1 MSGELHHV
9 SIFVRDMERSLELF
23 SGLLG
28 MEIVQ
33 RVPRV
38 KGNRIDRLLG
48 ITGFEAEMVFLKHRA
63 QKVCLELVRQTAPAG
78 ANPPPAASGQF
89 GLSLVVRKID
99 HIHAQLRRAGWNPL
113 SEPLEM
119 RDPAGKPKRLFCF
132 HTDEGL
138 MVELIERLA

>member
-33 RVPRV
+33 RVPKV
-38 KGNRIDRLLG
+38 KGNRIAKLLG
-48 ITGFEAEMVFLKHRA
+48 VAGFEAEMVFLKNSA
-63 QKVCLELVRQTAPAG
+63 QKVCLELVKQTAPAR
-78 ANPPPAASGQF
+78 AEPPPDASGQF
-89 GLSLVVRKID
+89 GLSLVVPDIEQ
-99 HIHAQLRRAGWNPL
+99 IHGQLERAGWNPL

-119 RDPAGKPKRLFCF
+119 RDPAGKLKRLFCF